1 MPGRTNLKRSDHEFV
16 TYFGLLTAFLFHSKP
31 LFPLFTLFTFHTDAP
46 YHHAYTSVSSVYLF
60 TILMPLATML
70 IPLFP
75 LSTLF
80 TCLLSI
86 LMPPATMLT
95 PWLEIQKKT

>member
-46 YHHAYTSVSSVYLF
+46 YHHAHTSVYLVYLF
-60 TILMPLATML
+60 TFHTDAPCHHAN
-70 IPLFP
+70 
-75 LSTLF
+75 TLF
-80 TCLLSI
+80 RNT
-86 LMPPATMLT
+86 
-95 PWLEIQKKT
+95 EKKYEAKKGR

>member
-1 MPGRTNLKRSDHEFV
+1 
-16 TYFGLLTAFLFHSKP
+16 
-31 LFPLFTLFTFHTDAP
+31 
-46 YHHAYTSVSSVYLF
+46 
-60 TILMPLATML
+60 MPLATML

-75 LSTLF
+75 LFTLF

-95 PWLEIQKKT
+95 PCLEVQEKNMKQKRADSGSFVPYVDMGGIKPLSMPSMLHFFTHMARSCHVLRPLQRFDVMWASEF